1 MRRTVA
7 ILAALLMLAV
17 VAAVPAEAATV
28 HRVFTAAVGTGGGSG
43 TTKITAYT
51 DGRGWVA
58 YNLKGLRGGATYRVE
73 IRRGVCANLGT
84 VVTRITSV
92 RATSKGTAVFGR
104 EISGTN
110 MNAIWSAN
118 WSSPLAIRFVSGS
131 SIKCGNLNFPRAT
144 RVQVQ
149 GYPINLAVVRSP
161 NGYPYCNVAMFMGAL
176 NQPQEPGVTFIFAHA
191 RTGMFLPLLNAS
203 KINNGAAM
211 IGKKVYVW
219 TSNNRLSTYKIT
231 QVRRHVKSVQSAVGL
246 TAEQLWLQTSE
257 GPNFTYPKLVIV
269 TKRVS
274 TVAASYAASHPAVH
288 IVHCG

>member
-1 MRRTVA
+1 MRRITA

-28 HRVFTAAVGTGGGSG
+28 HRVFTAAVGTSGGNGIA
-43 TTKITAYT
+43 KITAYT
-51 DGRGWVA
+51 DGSGRVSYA
-58 YNLKGLRGGATYRVE
+58 LKGLRGGATYRVE
-73 IRRGVCANLGT
+73 IRRKTCANLGT
-84 VVTRITSV
+84 VVTRIASV
-92 RATSKGTAVFGR
+92 QATSRGTISLTRGVKGTQ
-104 EISGTN
+104 

-118 WSSPLAIRFVSGS
+118 WTSPLAIRFVSGS
-131 SIKCGNLNFPRAT
+131 SIKCGNLLFPRAT
-144 RVQVQ
+144 RVQVP
-149 GYPINLAVVRSP
+149 GYNINLPVVRGP

-246 TAEQLWLQTSE
+246 TSEQLWLQTSE

-269 TKRVS
+269 TKRIS

-288 IVHCG
+288 VVHCG

>member
-1 MRRTVA
+1 MRRTAA
-7 ILAALLMLAV
+7 ILAALLMLAL
-17 VAAVPAEAATV
+17 AAVPVQAATV

-51 DGRGWVA
+51 DGSGWVD
-58 YNLKGLRGGATYRVE
+58 YNLKGLRAGATYRVE
-73 IRRGVCANLGT
+73 IRRKTCASLGT

-92 RATSKGTAVFGR
+92 RATTKGTAVFRRQIGP
-104 EISGTN
+104 SN

-131 SIKCGNLNFPRAT
+131 SIKCGNLVFPRAT
-144 RVQVQ
+144 RVQVPN
-149 GYPINLAVVRSP
+149 YNINLAVVRGP
-161 NGYPYCNVAMFMGAL
+161 NGYPYCNVAMYMGAL
-176 NQPQEPGVTFIFAHA
+176 NQPQEPGVSFIFGHA

-219 TSNNRLSTYKIT
+219 TSNSRLHTYQIT

-246 TAEQLWLQTSE
+246 TSEQLWLQTSE
-257 GPNFTYPKLVIV
+257 GPNFSYPKLVIV
-269 TKRVS
+269 ARRQS
-274 TVAASYAASHPAVH
+274 TTTASYAASHPTAR